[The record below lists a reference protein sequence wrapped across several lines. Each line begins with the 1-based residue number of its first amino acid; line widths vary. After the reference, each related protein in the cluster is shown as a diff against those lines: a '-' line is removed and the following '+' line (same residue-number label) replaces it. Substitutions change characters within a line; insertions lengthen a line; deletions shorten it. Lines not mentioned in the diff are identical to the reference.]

1 MHKGMHRK
9 RFNLPPLDLIQG
21 FEAAARTLSFTKAAD
36 ELFITQSAVSRQIR
50 ALEDHLGVA
59 LFERRPRTLALTD
72 HGRILQG
79 AATEFLER
87 LQDTTNRLR
96 SDGGTPHLTVTTTG
110 GFASLWLIPRL
121 RSFTALH
128 PDVDVRISA
137 SYKTVNLERS
147 LVDVAVRYCQA
158 EEAQEDAIRLFGEEL
173 FPICSPALMSDNA
186 NPIKTLSDLTQHA
199 LLHIDEAR
207 GPLDWDTWL
216 AAQGHAGLKPAASI
230 RFDNYEQM
238 IQAALSGQGVAMG
251 IGRLVAAL
259 IEAGRLVAPFSKS
272 VIGSRSYF
280 VIRSTITRDRPHVR
294 AFVDWLI
301 AEAKAALAADGK
313 EGGASSR
320 PPAGRSGGA
329 ARRGRSAP

>member
-1 MHKGMHRK
+1 MQRK

-21 FEAAARTLSFTKAAD
+21 FEAAARTLSFTKAAE

-50 ALEDHLGVA
+50 ALEDHLGVT
-59 LFERRPRTLALTD
+59 LFERRPRTLVLTD
-72 HGRILQG
+72 QGRILQG

-96 SDGGTPHLTVTTTG
+96 ADSGTPHLTVTTTG

-121 RSFTALH
+121 RTFTALH

-158 EEAQEDAIRLFGEEL
+158 EEAPEGAIRLFGEEL
-173 FPICSPALMSDNA
+173 FPICSPALLRDNA
-186 NPIKTLSDLTQHA
+186 HPIKTLEDLGQHA

-216 AAQGHAGLKPAASI
+216 AAQGHAGLKPAASV

-251 IGRLVAAL
+251 IGRLVAGL
-259 IEAGRLVAPFSKS
+259 IEQGRLVAPFSKS
-272 VIGSRSYF
+272 AIGSRSYF
-280 VIRSTITRDRPHVR
+280 IIRSAHTRNRPHVR
-294 AFVDWLI
+294 AFVDWLVE
-301 AEAKAALAADGK
+301 EAKAALAADGG
-313 EGGASSR
+313 EAASSPR
-320 PPAGRSGGA
+320 PKARSGGA
-329 ARRGRSAP
+329 ARPARSAP